1 ESVTLA
7 PIDGTYDQL
16 LRPLTPSAWA
26 VLLHRGAESQLD
38 RIWVGPANAPENLKA
53 WKPAGSFTRAPDD
66 KVIEAYAV
74 SPNGDLLAYVSSFPI
89 YSVVVKSYKQRR
101 IVQTLKLQDPGTE
114 ADVLGFAT
122 DDRLLVH
129 RVNAKDGK
137 DSL

>member
-1 ESVTLA
+1 MNLSL
-7 PIDGTYDQL
+7 QL
-16 LRPLTPSAWA
+16 EPAISARA
-26 VLLHRGAESQLD
+26 G
-38 RIWVGPANAPENLKA
+38 IWVGPANAPENLKA

-122 DDRLLVH
+122 DDRLLSA
-129 RVNAKDGK
+129 RGSSLLTTID
-137 DSL
+137 DSNRQV